1 MKLGFHK
8 ECYCKV
14 EKFINKIIK
23 LAKKKQYDK
32 LIEFIDNFYE
42 RNETR
47 LGYSIE
53 TTYGKSFGEN
63 GGKDFIKS
71 ISKSEIYEYGC
82 VEDIFDLLIV
92 VYNIGEDKVSDLIT
106 TIIFQDLIEYTQKQC
121 DLWKIPTKNVSLDK
135 KCWNSELEIWE
146 KINTRLP
153 IHSKRPIVFVP
164 KSFVGKEYIFSY
176 EKLYRE
182 LIIPEYKENELLKK
196 DSKFVIKYKNG
207 RVHVLGNELRKEY
220 PCTKYVVLD
229 FIKKYD
235 NLYRQY
241 KEKIL

>member
-14 EKFINKIIK
+14 EKFINKIIN
-23 LAKKKQYDK
+23 LAKNKQYDK

-135 KCWNSELEIWE
+135 KCWNS
-146 KINTRLP
+146 
-153 IHSKRPIVFVP
+153 
-164 KSFVGKEYIFSY
+164 
-176 EKLYRE
+176 
-182 LIIPEYKENELLKK
+182 
-196 DSKFVIKYKNG
+196 
-207 RVHVLGNELRKEY
+207 
-220 PCTKYVVLD
+220 
-229 FIKKYD
+229 
-235 NLYRQY
+235 
-241 KEKIL
+241 